1 MKKKKYEVLKYTAA
15 ALVIAA
21 AGFTGGCAKK
31 AISTERISGEENGS
45 QQEITIA
52 GSEAETSDTGADASV
67 TEDSDS
73 LGNHSGVLPLEIT
86 TEYNN
91 DWEDNKALLSVKT
104 SQVHL
109 LEEGHEAL
117 EKAIDA
123 LNQKNL
129 DDQNTFFQEN
139 QEDARQSYQDS
150 PEMFQDSAWESEVS
164 VTALRTD
171 ETVLSLQQ
179 TEYSWLG
186 GAHPNTYY
194 KGICFDTKTGKEL
207 SLQDIAADYDGVYDS
222 VCQKLKEENDP
233 DMFFEGYE
241 DTVKAMFYGKD
252 PDYGSV
258 QWFLMNDRVVVLF
271 NQYDIALY
279 AAGPIRVEIPFAER
293 ADLFEKQYE
302 TSKTSYV
309 MQIQEYET
317 LEADGN
323 GDGKKE
329 EISYTVDRDE
339 YGIGGAITVT
349 CDSTSLNTEKLIEQ
363 DYGASGGYSSEGY
376 LIHTEDGKTYL
387 YLQHQS
393 DNDAHYINVFDLSK
407 GTPAFVGSLDS
418 SWSGSPITDPECFPL
433 WDRMDVLGTYS
444 AYRIYHIG
452 EGGLPK
458 TDETVYRLG
467 NMYKEYPVTLVSTR
481 ELDVTVGTGTL
492 ADSWKQETLPSG
504 TSYTITATDGE
515 SFVEAQ
521 LTDGRICRIP
531 VTKAAD
537 DWEWKINGVSENDC
551 FEMVPYVG

>member
-31 AISTERISGEENGS
+31 TISTENVS

-52 GSEAETSDTGADASV
+52 DSEAETSDTGADASV
-67 TEDSDS
+67 TEDPDS

-258 QWFLMNDRVVVLF
+258 QWFLMNDRVVILF
-271 NQYDIALY
+271 NQYDIAPY
-279 AAGPIRVEIPFAER
+279 AAGQICVEIPFAEN
-293 ADLFEKQYE
+293 AGLFQKQYE

-309 MQIQEYET
+309 KQIQENEIQ
-317 LEADGN
+317 EADVN

-329 EISYTVDRDE
+329 AISYTVDRDE